1 MTGRTDPLPLAVRP
15 VAAHTLQG
23 VDPVIAR
30 VLAARG
36 MTRPGDIELSLARLA
51 PVGTLGGV
59 EAAADLLLEH
69 RSGRVIVVGDF
80 DADGATSTA
89 LVLRC
94 LRAFGFVNTDFLVPN
109 RFDYGYGL
117 SPEIVDVAAQSAPDL
132 IVTVDNGISS
142 VAGVARARE
151 LGIRVLV
158 TDHHLPPEVLPEADV
173 IVNPN
178 AQGDDYPSK
187 FLAGV
192 GVAFCVMVALARRV
206 GAAHPEL
213 TRLPARFLDLVA
225 LGTVA
230 DVVPLDHNNRILVHA
245 GLQRIRSGASV
256 PGIRA
261 LIDVAGRRHG
271 DCVASDLGF
280 AVGPRLNAAGRLED
294 MAIGIRCLLTDD
306 ADEAARLALELDTIN
321 RARREVEA
329 DMQDSALAAVAAI
342 EDAAGLP
349 PCVCLHQA
357 DWHQGIV
364 GLVASRVRERVHR
377 PVFAFADEG
386 DGRLKGSGRSIPG
399 VHLRDVLAAVDSQ
412 APGLIDKLGGHAM
425 AAGLSLSADALP
437 DFEARISA
445 AVAAVHPEVGRA
457 PNRLTDGALQ
467 AHELTLT
474 LAEALRTVTPWGQG
488 CPEPVFQGCF
498 AVASS
503 RVVGERHLKLA
514 LAGGLEAIA
523 FNQADDPLPT
533 TGEWLELAYR
543 LDVNTWRDSRKL
555 QLVVEQ
561 WQRERRPAD
570 DPPRGTLRGF

>member
-1 MTGRTDPLPLAVRP
+1 MLP
-15 VAAHTLQG
+15 
-23 VDPVIAR
+23 
-30 VLAARG
+30 
-36 MTRPGDIELSLARLA
+36 
-51 PVGTLGGV
+51 
-59 EAAADLLLEH
+59 AAD
-69 RSGRVIVVGDF
+69 
-80 DADGATSTA
+80 
-89 LVLRC
+89 VL
-94 LRAFGFVNTDFLVPN
+94 
-109 RFDYGYGL
+109 
-117 SPEIVDVAAQSAPDL
+117 
-132 IVTVDNGISS
+132 
-142 VAGVARARE
+142 
-151 LGIRVLV
+151 
-158 TDHHLPPEVLPEADV
+158 
-173 IVNPN
+173 VNPN
-178 AQGDDYPSK
+178 AQDDEYPSK

-206 GAAHPEL
+206 AGDNPEL
-213 TRLPARFLDLVA
+213 ARLPARF
-225 LGTVA
+225 GGGGESGSVA
-230 DVVPLDHNNRILVHA
+230 DVGRGMRRRGILGGA
-245 GLQRIRSGASV
+245 GLGGLRAGASGPGSGARSG
-256 PGIRA
+256 GG
-261 LIDVAGRRHG
+261 GRRHG
-271 DCVASDLGF
+271 VWVGGGLGCV
-280 AVGPRLNAAGRLED
+280 VGRGLRAAGRLED
-294 MAIGIRCLLTDD
+294 MAIGRRCVLTDD
-306 ADEAARLALELDTIN
+306 PDEAARLALELDTIN

-342 EDAAGLP
+342 EGDAGLP
-349 PCVCLHQA
+349 ACVCLHQA

-386 DGRLKGSGRSIPG
+386 KGRLKGSGRSIPG

-412 APGLIDKLGGHAM
+412 APGLIDKFGGHAM
-425 AAGLSLSADALP
+425 AAGLSLSADELP
-437 DFEARISA
+437 EFEARVGE

-457 PNRLTDGALQ
+457 PNRLTDGTLA
-467 AHELTLT
+467 AHELTLA
-474 LAEALRTVTPWGQG
+474 LAEQLRTITPWGQG

-514 LAGGLEAIA
+514 LAGGIEAIA